1 MGSDADS
8 ATDQG
13 AVAEHLRHLQQSV
26 AEIDAA
32 IGQLDEKIS
41 EAEQRSKYIIREV
54 VPVVPQT

>member
-8 ATDQG
+8 PAEQG

-32 IGQLDEKIS
+32 IGQLDETIS